1 MKNWNS
7 YREFI
12 RQNDYKK
19 FMEQN
24 DYRKW
29 IEENGRN
36 QKSIYNMYKHA
47 RSQSLK
53 YGDKKGGY

>member
-1 MKNWNS
+1 MKNRNS

-47 RSQSLK
+47 HIQFLK